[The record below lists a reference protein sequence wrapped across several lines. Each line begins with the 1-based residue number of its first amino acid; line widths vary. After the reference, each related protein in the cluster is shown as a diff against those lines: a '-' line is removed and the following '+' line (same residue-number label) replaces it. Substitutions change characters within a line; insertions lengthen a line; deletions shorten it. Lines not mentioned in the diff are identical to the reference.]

1 MRRLLVFLLVVGGVV
16 GTVGLPRGLS
26 ASGGGTCAVAP
37 VLRDSAV
44 NQGVSGTAGY
54 SPLVRGKDTVVRLYL
69 SGPNC
74 GTQTFQ
80 LTSASLQA
88 KNGTTNLG
96 GAIAADP
103 APTNVNGSFPAI
115 ATYSAAA
122 VSNDTPGDAKFL
134 VPG

>member
-1 MRRLLVFLLVVGGVV
+1 MRHLLVFLLVVGGVL
-16 GTVGLPRGLS
+16 GTVNLQKGLS
-26 ASGGGTCAVAP
+26 AAGGGTCAVAP

-54 SPLVRGKDTVVRLYL
+54 SPLVRGKDTLVRLYL

-80 LTSASLQA
+80 LTSASLQV

-103 APTNVNGSFPAI
+103 APLNVNGAFPAI
-115 ATYSAAA
+115 ARQS
-122 VSNDTPGDAKFL
+122 
-134 VPG
+134 

>member
-1 MRRLLVFLLVVGGVV
+1 MKRLLGLLLVVGGLL
-16 GTVGLPRGLS
+16 GTVNMPNGLS
-26 ASGGGTCAVAP
+26 AQGGGTCVLAP

-80 LTSASLQA
+80 LTSATLQL
-88 KNGTTNLG
+88 KNGATILG
-96 GAIAADP
+96 PPVSADP
-103 APTNVNGSFPAI
+103 SP
-115 ATYSAAA
+115 
-122 VSNDTPGDAKFL
+122 VSI
-134 VPG
+134 